1 MFQGEKPFQC
11 GHCSFRAAV
20 RGNVNQHIRLRHG
33 VDVPV
38 LVIDT
43 QQRQRRHVKDYD
55 YAKLSGEFIQEVTD
69 ASPANRAV
77 KVSSSA
83 AAARREVKVTDA
95 SKVIPV
101 NGHGQTAVT
110 TDKDCASNALIN

>member
-33 VDVPV
+33 VDAPV

-77 KVSSSA
+77 KVSNS
-83 AAARREVKVTDA
+83 AAARREVKVTNA
-95 SKVIPV
+95 IKVIHE
-101 NGHGQTAVT
+101 HGQTAVT
-110 TDKDCASNALIN
+110 TDKDCASNALMN